1 MVVAAPA
8 DINAFLQGK
17 AMHLVLMNDGTFTG
31 MMAARGEFLQYT
43 RIAGRA
49 PPRSGRAAP
58 VKCRL
63 ASADEICEER
73 EEPW

>member
-31 MMAARGEFLQYT
+31 MMAARGEFL
-43 RIAGRA
+43 
-49 PPRSGRAAP
+49 
-58 VKCRL
+58 
-63 ASADEICEER
+63 
-73 EEPW
+73 